1 MRLAEGPTNRQKMAK
16 TTKTKPKKKTPAT
29 NGNGDYSAKDIRVLE
44 GLEAVRKRPA
54 MYIGSTGPSGLH
66 HLVFEVVDNCV
77 DEAMA
82 GFGDRVDIT
91 INEDGSVT
99 VKDNG
104 RGIPVDRHPIE
115 KISAAEVVLTKLHAG
130 GKFENSAYKISG
142 GLHGVGVSC
151 VNALSEWMTAE
162 IRRDGS
168 LHAIAFDRG
177 KPRGKIQKE
186 RKVKTTGTTITF
198 KPDPDIFETL
208 EFNFDTLTHRLQEL
222 AFLNSGLKIVLEDAR
237 ADKKEEY
244 FYRGG
249 VVSFVEYLN
258 RTKDAVHKKPIYIKT
273 ERDQIVVEVSF
284 QYNDG
289 YNETLYSY
297 ANNINTTEGG
307 THLAGFR
314 TALTRT
320 INRYA
325 ATNNLLK
332 NTSPPSGDD
341 VREGLTAILSVK
353 LPDPQFEGQTKAKL
367 GNSDMKGIVEQ
378 AVNDRLGTFFEE
390 NPPIARRIVNKVVQA
405 AQAREAARKA
415 RDLTRRKGALDSGSL
430 PGKLAD
436 CSERDPALCELFLVE
451 GESAGGSAKQGRD
464 RAYQAILPLKGKIL
478 NVEKARLDKMLG
490 HEEIRTMVMAIGT
503 GIKDDFDPQ
512 KLRYHKIVI
521 MTDADV
527 DGSHIRT
534 LLLTFFFRHMRPLI
548 EEGNLYIAQPPLYRV
563 KRGKNETYIK
573 DDGAFEDFIIEAAT
587 EDAEVMSSQ
596 NGKPKKGPK
605 KKSAKSKGVG
615 KEAIKGKRLRDLLL
629 LLGSAEEANNHYARR
644 GVDTRIIRLLADEPE
659 LDPKK
664 IFTAKGAKDIEKMV
678 KSLFKEEHLGDGEPG
693 FDIRKDGE
701 TGKLRAVIIHTKKAD
716 RDLTTRVDAFLLES
730 KEFKKLR
737 DASAKI
743 AGIGEPPFVIK
754 SGGEE
759 LSVNHS
765 EDLLRQFRA
774 LGQKGLSIQRYKGLG
789 EMNPDQLWET
799 TMDPNQRV
807 LCQVNLDLENLVQIE
822 DTFSTLMGD
831 AVDPRRAHIEKHALE
846 VRNLDI

>member
-1 MRLAEGPTNRQKMAK
+1 MAN
-16 TTKTKPKKKTPAT
+16 TTKETPKK
-29 NGNGDYSAKDIRVLE
+29 NSNGDYSAKDIRVLE

-82 GFGDRVDIT
+82 GFGDRVEII

-104 RGIPVDRHPIE
+104 RGIPVDRHPTE

-130 GKFENSAYKISG
+130 GKFENSAYKVSG

-151 VNALSEWMTAE
+151 VNALSEWLVAD
-162 IRRDGS
+162 IRRDGN
-168 LHAIAFDRG
+168 LHTITFDRG
-177 KPRGKIQKE
+177 KPRARIKKE
-186 RKVKTTGTTITF
+186 RKVKSTGTTITF
-198 KPDPDIFETL
+198 KPDADIFETL
-208 EFNFDTLTHRLQEL
+208 EFNFETLVHRLQEL
-222 AFLNSGLKIVLEDAR
+222 AFLNRGLKIIIEDMR
-237 ADKKEEY
+237 SNKKEE
-244 FYRGG
+244 FLYRGG
-249 VVSFVEYLN
+249 VVSFVEHLN
-258 RTKDAVHKKPIYIKT
+258 RTKEAVHKKPVYIKT
-273 ERDQIVVEVSF
+273 ERGLVVVEVAF

-289 YNETLYSY
+289 YNETLYAY

-325 ATNNLLK
+325 ITNNLLK
-332 NTSPPSGDD
+332 NTSPPTGDD
-341 VREGLTAILSVK
+341 IREGLTAILSVK
-353 LPDPQFEGQTKAKL
+353 LPEPQFEGQTKSKL
-367 GNSDMKGIVEQ
+367 GNSEMKGIVEQ
-378 AVNDRLGTFFEE
+378 VVNDGLGTFFEE
-390 NPPIARRIVNKVVQA
+390 NPKIARRIVNKAIQA

-503 GIKDDFDPQ
+503 GIKDDFDPD

-534 LLLTFFFRHMRPLI
+534 LLLTFFFRHMRKLI
-548 EEGNLYIAQPPLYRV
+548 EEGNLYIAQPPLYKV
-563 KRGKNETYIK
+563 KRGKIETYIK
-573 DDGAFEDFIIEAAT
+573 DDGAFENFIVAAAT
-587 EDAEVMSSQ
+587 EGAEVTTSQ
-596 NGKPKKGPK
+596 NGKSKKGA
-605 KKSAKSKGVG
+605 KKSAKSKSGDS
-615 KEAIKGKRLRDLLL
+615 IKGKKLRDLLL
-629 LLGSAEEANNHYARR
+629 LLGGAEAANNHYARR
-644 GVDTRIIRLLADEPE
+644 GVDPRIIRLLADEPD
-659 LDPKK
+659 LDAKK
-664 IFTAKGAKDIEKMV
+664 VFAAKGTKGLEAMIKRH
-678 KSLFKEEHLGDGEPG
+678 LKEEHPGDGEPVIE
-693 FDIRKDGE
+693 IRKDDETGE
-701 TGKLRAVIIHTKKAD
+701 TRAVIVHTKKAD
-716 RDLTTRVDAFLLES
+716 RDLATRIDAFLLNS
-730 KEFKKLR
+730 QEFKKLR
-737 DASAKI
+737 AASAQV
-743 AGIGEPPFVIK
+743 ADIGEPPFIIK
-754 SGGEE
+754 SNGEE

-765 EDLLRQFRA
+765 EDLLHQFRV
-774 LGQKGLSIQRYKGLG
+774 LGQKGLTIQRYKGLG

-799 TMDPNQRV
+799 TMDPDKRT
-807 LCQVNLDLENLVQIE
+807 LRKVNLDLENLVQIE
-822 DTFSTLMGD
+822 DVFSTLMGD
-831 AVDPRRAHIEKHALE
+831 AVEPRRAHIEKHALE
-846 VRNLDI
+846 VQNLDI